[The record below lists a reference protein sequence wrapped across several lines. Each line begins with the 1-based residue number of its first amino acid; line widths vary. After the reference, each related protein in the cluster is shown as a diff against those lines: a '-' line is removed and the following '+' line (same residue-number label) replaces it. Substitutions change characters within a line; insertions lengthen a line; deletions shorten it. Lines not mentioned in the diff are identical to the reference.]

1 MNVRGAD
8 INPPNRFIPLEYVAD
23 PECAPEDRPA
33 PRTQFFVDY
42 SRSIVAQNDSPDIG
56 FTHSVNP
63 YRGCEHGCAYCYARP
78 YHEYLGFSAGLDF
91 ETKIM
96 VKRDAPELLRRE
108 FLSKKWRPTTVHF
121 SGITDSYQPIERTL
135 KITRRCLEVCREFR
149 NPAGVITKNA
159 LVTRD
164 IDILR
169 DLAAINGAIVILSIT
184 SLDPEMT
191 AILEPRTTRPHGRL
205 NAITKLRDAG
215 IPVGVMA
222 APLIPGL
229 TDHEMPAILAAAKD
243 AGAHFAG
250 YTIVRLPMAVG
261 EVFAQWLERHYPE
274 RKEKVLNRIRE
285 VHAGRLN
292 DTRFKKR
299 MAGDGELAEAT
310 RTLFRM
316 TTRKLGMNG
325 KPPPLS
331 TEKFSR
337 PSEHPQLF

>member
-1 MNVRGAD
+1 MNIRGAAS
-8 INPPNRFIPLEYVAD
+8 NPLNRFIPLEYVPD
-23 PECAPEDRPA
+23 PECTPENAPN
-33 PRTQFFVDY
+33 PRTQFFVDH
-42 SRSIVAQNDSPDIG
+42 SRSIIANNDSPDIG

-78 YHEYLGFSAGLDF
+78 YHEYLGFSAGIDF

-108 FLSKKWRPTTVHF
+108 FQSKKWQPTTVHF

-135 KITRRCLEVCREFR
+135 QITRRCLEVCREFR

-164 IDILR
+164 LDILG
-169 DLAAINGAIVILSIT
+169 DLAAINGAIVFLSIT
-184 SLDPEMT
+184 SLDSDIT

-205 NAITKLRDAG
+205 AALTKLREAG

-243 AGAHFAG
+243 AGAEFAG

-261 EVFAQWLERHYPE
+261 DVFAQWLERHYPD

-285 VHAGRLN
+285 IHAGRLN

-316 TTRKLGMNG
+316 TIRKLGMDG
-325 KPPPLS
+325 KPPALS
-331 TEKFSR
+331 TENFRR
-337 PSEHPQLF
+337 PGEHPQLF